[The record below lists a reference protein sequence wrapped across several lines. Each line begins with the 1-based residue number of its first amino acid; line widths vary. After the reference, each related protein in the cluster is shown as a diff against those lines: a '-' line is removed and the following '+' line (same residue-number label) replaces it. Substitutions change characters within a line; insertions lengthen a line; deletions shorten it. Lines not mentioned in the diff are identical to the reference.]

1 MESLTYKFTIVVLI
15 LVFQPVFATENHAQK
30 LKDELSFLKN
40 ESANLDVYVPKKDP
54 QKVLWFAP
62 QNDKS
67 SGSTIENE
75 DSVSLSMSAIKKAN
89 KVDQKEVNE
98 LLNEVEEMPLEF
110 KPLKKRRLRS
120 R

>member
-1 MESLTYKFTIVVLI
+1 MKSLTYKFTIVVLI
-15 LVFQPVFATENHAQK
+15 LVFQPVFATDNHAQK
-30 LKDELSFLKN
+30 LNDELTFLKN
-40 ESANLDVYVPKKDP
+40 ESTHLDVYVPKKDP

-62 QNDKS
+62 DNDKS
-67 SGSTIENE
+67 NEPIDESE